1 MFDVQKTLTQSF
13 RRLTEAQ
20 QSAMRLAESGAA
32 LALETSREV
41 AKHNAAMAGE
51 LSSAAVE
58 AASAWMASFRP
69 EARDPASKPG
79 SPAE

>member
-20 QSAMRLAESGAA
+20 QSALRLAESGAA
-32 LALETSREV
+32 LALESSREV
-41 AKHNAAMAGE
+41 AKHNLAMAGE

-58 AASAWMASFRP
+58 AASAWMESLRP
-69 EARDPASKPG
+69 EARDPESKPG